1 MGLDVRLPIGLMF
14 VTIGLL
20 LVGYGVLAADT
31 SGASINAWWEL
42 TLLAV
47 GVLMLWLAWRS
58 ARAQS
63 DSASS

>member
-31 SGASINAWWEL
+31 SGASINAWWGL